1 MNFIAGGGVRVARR
15 GKGDGGDAAGS
26 ASASDT
32 ESERGSGEA
41 AELEAEGEATVV
53 EVAAMAAT
61 FVAATPSATAATEGE
76 ATVVEVA
83 AMAATFVA
91 ATPSATAATVAP
103 RPGGL
108 LGGLHGT
115 ILSDEEMAEHD
126 ELEVQ
131 TIPEH
136 DGDAGCTDDVSR
148 EVSLVVPNVG

>member
-1 MNFIAGGGVRVARR
+1 
-15 GKGDGGDAAGS
+15 
-26 ASASDT
+26 
-32 ESERGSGEA
+32 
-41 AELEAEGEATVV
+41 
-53 EVAAMAAT
+53 
-61 FVAATPSATAATEGE
+61 
-76 ATVVEVA
+76 
-83 AMAATFVA
+83 MAATFVA

-115 ILSDEEMAEHD
+115 ILSDEEMAEHN